1 MIQFNSLP
9 SVQKEFIKDRFVLP
23 TNTSKVEVNESLV
36 PFERISGVLIGC
48 TVINTNFHIHENK
61 NR

>member
-9 SVQKEFIKDRFVLP
+9 SVQKELIKDRFVLP

-48 TVINTNFHIHENK
+48 TVINTNFHIYENK

>member
-1 MIQFNSLP
+1 MIQYNSLP
-9 SVQKEFIKDRFVLP
+9 SVQKELIKDRFVLP
-23 TNTSKVEVNESLV
+23 TNTSKVEVNENLV